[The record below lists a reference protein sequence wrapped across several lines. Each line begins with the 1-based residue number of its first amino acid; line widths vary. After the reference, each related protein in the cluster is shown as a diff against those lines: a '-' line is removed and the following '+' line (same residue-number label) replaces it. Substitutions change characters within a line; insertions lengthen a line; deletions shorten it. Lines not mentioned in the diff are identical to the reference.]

1 MSSLDSDLIQITW
14 NIFSRGIWSPV
25 NNQWEIFFSTR
36 AFGHQSTINESSVFW
51 TSYWL
56 VLALDSGGTATPGWK
71 DLGWKYQCLWLWFQ
85 EISKLTISTNVVPLD
100 VIEGHINIPL
110 LQFRVVL
117 EVLEDFGHN
126 VVAEVGVAEHF
137 KSRNVGPKEV
147 AISVVHIM
155 RPLKICKCP
164 LINDELMTPTM
175 VMSLLVSNTY
185 FITFLSFPKSSAT
198 ATMNMGMKPSG
209 KNSGA
214 RFVSTLTVGILE
226 L

>member
-1 MSSLDSDLIQITW
+1 M
-14 NIFSRGIWSPV
+14 
-25 NNQWEIFFSTR
+25 
-36 AFGHQSTINESSVFW
+36 
-51 TSYWL
+51 
-56 VLALDSGGTATPGWK
+56 
-71 DLGWKYQCLWLWFQ
+71 
-85 EISKLTISTNVVPLD
+85 PLD

-137 KSRNVGPKEV
+137 ESRNVGPKEV
-147 AISVVHIM
+147 SVSVVHIM
-155 RPLKICKCP
+155 RALKIC
-164 LINDELMTPTM
+164 NHRMNGELMTLTM
-175 VMSLLVSNTY
+175 VISLLVSKTY